1 MTDKITCPNCGHQF
15 DVEEALSG
23 KFEAHYKAEFEK
35 KMEEQGKRMQHEKEK
50 LEDEKKIS
58 LSKILA
64 KINKKMIF
72 RHPHVFENPREVSVE
87 EANQIWKEQKRK
99 EREEEIVH

>member
-35 KMEEQGKRMQHEKEK
+35 KMEE
-50 LEDEKKIS
+50 
-58 LSKILA
+58 
-64 KINKKMIF
+64 
-72 RHPHVFENPREVSVE
+72 
-87 EANQIWKEQKRK
+87 
-99 EREEEIVH
+99 